1 MTEGQRPKFVVSGSL
16 SQDFGFELLESV
28 LANHADSVQGH
39 LEQVHVLRL
48 RLLPLVVKILADR
61 ISFATT
67 VRVMRLLQ
75 LIISRLLSGL
85 AEECEVALNS
95 LNRAIENEA
104 TATWKRALI
113 LELFRELHSN
123 PMLIRSIYR
132 HYDEDDQRKNI
143 IRDHLASLVRLASE
157 KPNLIGLGQQ
167 TLITARPRDEWA
179 DQVALQAGGI
189 VGSIGGTVSAPESD
203 NIGISTR
210 WSIPRTPCLELLD
223 KSEPPLLPAT
233 YVYALAVSCIS
244 SFSDGLGKFLLPFTS
259 PKESKGRK
267 KERTPQEDSNTAP
280 NNPAAST
287 PTSRRQSSRA
297 RRVPINPLSLED
309 NINYPQIRT
318 SAHMVD
324 SCWPALLAV
333 SSTFV
338 NATLDSDHYH
348 ALIRCFQKSTQ
359 VAGLLCLATPRD
371 AFLTTLAKHS
381 VPSGRGRSPIMRTNI
396 ERGSQPDSNENSD
409 MDSSPVPSKRSSFD
423 PGSIAMTPRNLL
435 CLRAL
440 LNLGIALGPLL
451 HESWSIILETLQ
463 QAELL
468 LPKSAKGQRSVAKQS
483 NHESPSQID
492 PEQNRDDEDLG
503 TEILAAE
510 TAASRVIETTGDLP
524 DDAFLDFIKC
534 LNALFSYPPG
544 DHNATEESRDG
555 LLSPETPAKKHQR
568 FPSIS
573 SAANESAELHGN
585 LFVLDKLDQLIQCN
599 ASRLT
604 VPQSSNCLD
613 VLTKQLETVLSNRA
627 ISSTVR
633 IKAAQTFNDIVVSM
647 ATSTE
652 SPPEEQDVLREKMFS
667 AVQVALSALY
677 DKGRL
682 PSKDAEKC
690 NVEIHRTLL
699 EAIRSILEQ
708 CGDSLKSGW
717 DTTFAIITSTFDRS
731 PPGNDA
737 TRLSEFHTK
746 SPSLVRSSYG
756 SLQLICSDYLSF
768 VPLACFSMLIDTLYM
783 FSLQPQDLNISL
795 TVGLWQRLR
804 YVEYF
809 VDYL

>member
-1 MTEGQRPKFVVSGSL
+1 MTEGQRPKFLASGSL

-28 LANHADSVQGH
+28 LANHADSVQEH
-39 LEQVHVLRL
+39 SEQIHVLRL
-48 RLLPLVVKILADR
+48 RLMPLIAKILADR

-75 LIISRLLSGL
+75 LIISRLLPGL
-85 AEECEVALNS
+85 VEECEVALNL
-95 LNRAIENEA
+95 LNRAVENET

-113 LELFRELHSN
+113 LEFFRELHSN
-123 PMLIRSIYR
+123 PTLIRGIYR
-132 HYDEDDQRKNI
+132 HYDENEQRKNI

-157 KPNLIGLGQQ
+157 KPYIIGLGQQ
-167 TLITARPRDEWA
+167 TLMPARPRDEWA

-189 VGSIGGTVSAPESD
+189 VGSIGGTISTPESD
-203 NIGISTR
+203 TPGISTG

-223 KSEPPLLPAT
+223 KAEPPLLPTT
-233 YVYALAVSCIS
+233 YVYALVIDCIS

-259 PKESKGRK
+259 PKESKSRK
-267 KERTPQEDSNTAP
+267 KERAPQENSNTEP
-280 NNPAAST
+280 NASIT
-287 PTSRRQSSRA
+287 TTSTSRRQSSRA
-297 RRVPINPLSLED
+297 RRIPINPLSLED
-309 NINYPQIRT
+309 NIHYPQIRT
-318 SAHMVD
+318 TAHMVD

-333 SSTFV
+333 SSTFL
-338 NATLDSDHYH
+338 NATLDSDYYRT
-348 ALIRCFQKSTQ
+348 LIRGFQKYTQ

-381 VPSGRGRSPIMRTNI
+381 VPSGRGKSPIMRANL
-396 ERGSQPDSNENSD
+396 ERGSQPDSSENSD

-468 LPKSAKGQRSVAKQS
+468 LPKSAKGQRSGATHS
-483 NHESPSQID
+483 SHDSSSLID
-492 PEQNRDDEDLG
+492 PEQSGNGEDFA

-510 TAASRVIETTGDLP
+510 TAASRVIETTSDLP
-524 DDAFLDFIKC
+524 DDAFLDFMKC
-534 LNALFSYPPG
+534 LNALFSYPLAE
-544 DHNATEESRDG
+544 DSTAEENRDG

-573 SAANESAELHGN
+573 SAANESAGVQVN
-585 LFVLDKLDQLIQCN
+585 LFVLEKLDQLIQCN
-599 ASRLT
+599 ASRFANT
-604 VPQSSNCLD
+604 QSNECLD
-613 VLTKQLETVLSNRA
+613 VLTKQLERILSNRA
-627 ISSTVR
+627 TNSTVR
-633 IKAAQTFNDIVVSM
+633 TKAAQTFNDIIVSV

-652 SPPEEQDVLREKMFS
+652 SPPEEQDALRTKMFS
-667 AVQVALSALY
+667 AIQAAISALY
-677 DKGRL
+677 DEVRS
-682 PSKDAEKC
+682 PSKDIQKC
-690 NVEIHRTLL
+690 NIEIHRTLL
-699 EAIRSILEQ
+699 EAIRLILER
-708 CGDSLKSGW
+708 CGDSIESGW

-731 PPGNDA
+731 APGDDA
-737 TRLSEFHTK
+737 TVLSEFRAK

-768 VPLACFSMLIDTLYM
+768 VPLSCFSMLINTLYM
-783 FSLQPQDLNISL
+783 FSLQSQDLNISL
-795 TVGLWQRLR
+795 TVSS
-804 YVEYF
+804 
-809 VDYL
+809 